1 MIRIAMDCLGG
12 DRSPDANLEGGVL
25 GLQAHPDVQ
34 MIFLGDE
41 AQIKGKLEE
50 LKAPV
55 ERVEIIH
62 APDVVTGEDR
72 PMDAVR
78 MKKDSSMIR
87 GIKLLREDESVAAL
101 ISTGATGTLVSAAT
115 LRIGRIEN
123 VRRPAFCPIL
133 PTMNGGIVGVCD
145 SGANVDCSPEQLQ
158 QFALMGSAYLECTY
172 GIGSPRAALLNVGV
186 ESEKGDDLHRAAYA
200 LLSKTE
206 GLNFV
211 GNMESR
217 DFLSGNYD
225 LVVSDGF
232 SGNVLI
238 KSTEGAC
245 LEMLKRLKKDL
256 SSKLINKIGALFM
269 YRTLME
275 EKKFMNYQNY
285 GGSVLLGCEK
295 IIVKGH
301 GSSKGTAVSKCVDQA
316 YTMIT
321 SGLQEKIAESLKK
334 NICQQEETKNV

>member
-115 LRIGRIEN
+115 LRIGRI
-123 VRRPAFCPIL
+123 
-133 PTMNGGIVGVCD
+133 
-145 SGANVDCSPEQLQ
+145 
-158 QFALMGSAYLECTY
+158 
-172 GIGSPRAALLNVGV
+172 
-186 ESEKGDDLHRAAYA
+186 
-200 LLSKTE
+200 
-206 GLNFV
+206 
-211 GNMESR
+211 
-217 DFLSGNYD
+217 
-225 LVVSDGF
+225 
-232 SGNVLI
+232 
-238 KSTEGAC
+238 
-245 LEMLKRLKKDL
+245 
-256 SSKLINKIGALFM
+256 
-269 YRTLME
+269 
-275 EKKFMNYQNY
+275 
-285 GGSVLLGCEK
+285 
-295 IIVKGH
+295 
-301 GSSKGTAVSKCVDQA
+301 
-316 YTMIT
+316 
-321 SGLQEKIAESLKK
+321 
-334 NICQQEETKNV
+334 

>member
-1 MIRIAMDCLGG
+1 
-12 DRSPDANLEGGVL
+12 
-25 GLQAHPDVQ
+25 
-34 MIFLGDE
+34 
-41 AQIKGKLEE
+41 
-50 LKAPV
+50 
-55 ERVEIIH
+55 
-62 APDVVTGEDR
+62 
-72 PMDAVR
+72 
-78 MKKDSSMIR
+78 
-87 GIKLLREDESVAAL
+87 
-101 ISTGATGTLVSAAT
+101 
-115 LRIGRIEN
+115 
-123 VRRPAFCPIL
+123 
-133 PTMNGGIVGVCD
+133 MNGGIVGVCD